1 VDIAKELY
9 WAGDLIRS
17 KDLFTEALRHAQVL
31 AEKETIGVIF
41 LYLGSI
47 AYLEGEYQESL
58 NFHQKSHKLI
68 KKMSVWEI
76 SIQETFKVLKKLNK
90 YDDIKKFLARL
101 IEMFVDLLKKPT
113 LDASKLK
120 INQLLATLC
129 ILQGQ
134 VALKEMQREFSE
146 ESFKGAFEQI
156 KSAWQFMN

>member
-1 VDIAKELY
+1 MVKEIPVYAIWVDIAKELY

-68 KKMSVWEI
+68 KKMSVWSDI
-76 SIQETFKVLKKLNK
+76 SYLFLVL
-90 YDDIKKFLARL
+90 F
-101 IEMFVDLLKKPT
+101 
-113 LDASKLK
+113 
-120 INQLLATLC
+120 
-129 ILQGQ
+129 ILY
-134 VALKEMQREFSE
+134 L
-146 ESFKGAFEQI
+146 
-156 KSAWQFMN
+156 